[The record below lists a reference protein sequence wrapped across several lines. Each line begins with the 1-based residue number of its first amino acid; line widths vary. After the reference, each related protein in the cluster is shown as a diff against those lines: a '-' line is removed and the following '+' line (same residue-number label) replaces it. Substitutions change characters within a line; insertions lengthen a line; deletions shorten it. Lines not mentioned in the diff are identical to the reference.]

1 MSDLEDISFEN
12 SFGIDLNTSVF
23 LGQGTSGHVYLMPDG
38 KVIKI
43 FNNEE
48 QCKNE
53 YEILQ
58 AVKGDRHFPRVY
70 DCKGNSMIREY
81 IDGISLRKYIHHHG
95 LSRKLSI
102 NLIDLIEDFRRIG
115 FTRLDM
121 RCNHIFVQEDETVRI
136 IDPRGHFT
144 LDVPYPVLLFRGL
157 HRLKV
162 LDDFM
167 MVVKETRPFLYEEW
181 IGHI

>member
-1 MSDLEDISFEN
+1 MSNLEN
-12 SFGIDLNTSVF
+12 SFGINLSTSIY
-23 LGQGTSGHVYLMPDG
+23 LGQGTSGNVFLMPDG
-38 KVIKI
+38 RVIKI
-43 FNNEE
+43 FYNEE
-48 QCKNE
+48 RCKNE

-58 AVKGDRHFPRVY
+58 AAKGDKHFPEVY

-81 IDGISLRKYIHHHG
+81 ISGINLRKYIHHHG
-95 LSRKLSI
+95 LDRELSI
-102 NLIDLIEDFRRIG
+102 NLIELIEDFKRIG

-121 RCNHIFVQEDETVRI
+121 RCNHIFVQEDEAVRV
-136 IDPRGHFT
+136 IDPRRHFT
-144 LDVPYPVLLFRGL
+144 LDMPYPMFLFRGL

-167 MVVKETRPFLYEEW
+167 IVLKEIRPLLYEEW